1 MCRPFLLPAKLARAL
16 VADQPATLFI
26 PETVW

>member
-16 VADQPATLFI
+16 VADQPATLFTH
-26 PETVW
+26 ETV